1 MLLVWLVAQYTVL
14 RIKGFY
20 DFLFLTPHN
29 ILSTMLTTKKQRKI
43 IVPVM
48 TEYAKL
54 VHPNIPSM
62 SPTANTNQTIALLAF
77 SDIESPPLL
86 SWNAF

>member
-1 MLLVWLVAQYTVL
+1 
-14 RIKGFY
+14 
-20 DFLFLTPHN
+20 
-29 ILSTMLTTKKQRKI
+29 MLTTKQQIKI
-43 IVPVM
+43 MVPIM
-48 TEYAKL
+48 GEYATF

>member
-1 MLLVWLVAQYTVL
+1 MQNDLATLKLSVNIVL

-20 DFLFLTPHN
+20 DFLFPRPHN
-29 ILSTMLTTKKQRKI
+29 ILSAMLTTKKQRKI

-48 TEYAKL
+48 TEYAKF

-86 SWNAF
+86 S